1 MLCPD
6 CHPQA
11 LKNMLDT
18 VHDTEPVKIAS
29 DSAES
34 RDFRVKGK
42 RLAAPTHLLTWL
54 MLSIYPASR
63 ALEAKSGASSNR
75 RAPA

>member
-1 MLCPD
+1 MLYPD
-6 CHPQA
+6 CHLQA

-18 VHDTEPVKIAS
+18 VHDTEPLKIAS
-29 DSAES
+29 QIIL
-34 RDFRVKGK
+34 RNHVDFRVKGK

-54 MLSIYPASR
+54 IYPASR
-63 ALEAKSGASSNR
+63 ALEARSGASSNR